1 MKAPQW
7 EGTVALA
14 KLAEETDNDKK
25 FKLNP
30 TMRKQSDKSTLE
42 EFCKTTGQTLQDCPY
57 HERSSSLKT
66 VLDQTRLKRHSHK
79 MQFMIL
85 DQILDFKQF
94 LRCNP
99 DNWGGSNMDV
109 YQLVVL

>member
-42 EFCKTTGQTLQDCPY
+42 EFCKTTG
-57 HERSSSLKT
+57 
-66 VLDQTRLKRHSHK
+66 
-79 MQFMIL
+79 
-85 DQILDFKQF
+85 
-94 LRCNP
+94 
-99 DNWGGSNMDV
+99 
-109 YQLVVL
+109 